1 MDEEKLIIPS
11 IEHQNNLII
20 NNSAN
25 ANANN
30 YNDLML
36 NGSDISIISG
46 DQKHDNEFNK
56 MMIMLKNG
64 AQTTQLNEFEKHNK
78 PSNNDSNNDNTY
90 DPKKLKEIEANCYN
104 NTNSSN
110 VNGHTVKP
118 RQRINTDDLYRDA
131 IPFESKSSDI
141 SQPKKHKI
149 PLNIVMGVIQL
160 ILSVTLVALG
170 CLVLARELTL
180 SNAGAGLWAGAIAAI
195 AGSLGIINIPR
206 AQTAF
211 LALSL
216 VCVASCTL
224 ALAFTGIGIVRDLN
238 TINPQKVEYF
248 YISLR
253 SCFEKWYCKHYLY
266 CIDHF

>member
-1 MDEEKLIIPS
+1 MDAEKLIIPS

-20 NNSAN
+20 NKSTN
-25 ANANN
+25 AKNN
-30 YNDLML
+30 KDNDLML
-36 NGSDISIISG
+36 SGSEISIIST
-46 DQKHDNEFNK
+46 DQEHDNEFNK

-64 AQTTQLNEFEKHNK
+64 AQKIQSNELKINIK
-78 PSNNDSNNDNTY
+78 LSNNDSNNDNKY
-90 DPKKLKEIEANCYN
+90 DPKKIEAQLYN
-104 NTNSSN
+104 DNKSSN
-110 VNGHTVKP
+110 IHSLTVKP
-118 RQRINTDDLYRDA
+118 RQRVNTDDLYCDA
-131 IPFESKSSDI
+131 IPYESKPSNTL
-141 SQPKKHKI
+141 QTKKNKI
-149 PLNIVMGVIQL
+149 PMNIVMGLIQL
-160 ILSVTLVALG
+160 ILSITLVALG

-248 YISLR
+248 SNIYYYIK
-253 SCFEKWYCKHYLY
+253 CGTVNF
-266 CIDHF
+266 I